1 MRWFFALENLLVSSL
16 IRSYGAMLAALFSG
30 LTLLWIVGLIILPQ
44 LNMIQRA
51 FLWEARD
58 GAAQQAGVNLERAYQ
73 KIATLDYDIRA
84 AQREIE
90 RGSAPGAAPSPS
102 DPFAVSPGT
111 PSPGGLGK
119 KESPE
124 ERLKRLV
131 DERSELQSQID
142 PLKQRSERL
151 KAEEAAA
158 SGYSV
163 KNFTTMSPLHWRI
176 FGMTILYAFCVTLLS
191 FLFCYPIAYTIAQTQ
206 KEIHV
211 AFFMLG
217 IVIPYALNELL
228 RIFAWTM
235 ILANEGI
242 LNSGLDALGFIDLES
257 GEAIRWLASN
267 GAVFCVLMY
276 TYILFMVFP
285 MYNTIETLDRN
296 QIDAA
301 RDLGASTW
309 RIHSRVVIPHAKPGI
324 AVGSIMTFM
333 LSAGSISVPGLV
345 GPGLHPDWFSQ
356 IIYRNFFEAGNW
368 NIGAAQSL
376 LLLIACTI
384 FILIVLRF
392 FRVGIQEIA
401 R

>member
-1 MRWFFALENLLVSSL
+1 MSSL
-16 IRSYGAMLAALFSG
+16 IRSYGGVLAALFGG
-30 LTLLWIVGLIILPQ
+30 LTLLWIIGLIVLPQ

-51 FLWEARD
+51 FIWEARD
-58 GAAQQAGVNLERAYQ
+58 GAAQQAGVDLERAYQ

-84 AQREIE
+84 AKRDIE
-90 RGSAPGAAPSPS
+90 RGSAPSAAPSPS
-102 DPFAVSPGT
+102 DPFAVSPGA
-111 PSPGGLGK
+111 PSPGGLASSETPDKRIVRLESERTELQGQINPL
-119 KESPE
+119 KERFG
-124 ERLKRLV
+124 RLK
-131 DERSELQSQID
+131 I
-142 PLKQRSERL
+142 
-151 KAEEAAA
+151 EEAEA
-158 SGYSV
+158 SGYSI

-176 FGMTILYAFCVTLLS
+176 FGMTIFYAFCVTLLS
-191 FLFCYPIAYTIAQTQ
+191 FLFCYPIAYTIARTQ

-217 IVIPYALNELL
+217 IIIPYALNELL

-242 LNSGLDALGFIDLES
+242 LNSALDTLGLIDLES

-276 TYILFMVFP
+276 TYILFMIFP
-285 MYNTIETLDRN
+285 MYNTIETLDKN
-296 QIDAA
+296 QIEAA

-324 AVGSIMTFM
+324 AVGAIMTFM

-376 LLLIACTI
+376 LLLVACTI